1 MHSEGCIAAALAQRI
16 SHASL
21 AAVLSKL
28 GQDTVLA
35 ESVRTYVWRETPIA
49 EVLVPSLPR
58 LKII

>member
-1 MHSEGCIAAALAQRI
+1 VHSEGCIAAALAHRI

-35 ESVRTYVWRETPIA
+35 VDFKDICLARDTHH
-49 EVLVPSLPR
+49 
-58 LKII
+58 